1 MSAAGRLATQARK
14 VREDAATGV
23 EPPSPCLSVC
33 RMNAGSALCDGCM
46 RTIDEIAAWGLMQS
60 PQRLAVWM
68 AIEQRA
74 LVSEQSP

>member
-1 MSAAGRLATQARK
+1 MRARK
-14 VREDAATGV
+14 VRQEAAAGV

-46 RTIDEIAAWGLMQS
+46 RTIDEIAAWGRMPAS
-60 PQRLAVWM
+60 QRLAVWM

-74 LVSEQSP
+74 LVSEQGP